1 MNMKEKKRGK
11 QALKN
16 IFLLIICPTLLSIFT
31 NWKVGLS
38 FFGVISLIK
47 FVQIRRRKYLMK
59 DVKGKEVGVKS
70 FFARWKDGI
79 EGITPLGQAKTN
91 LLGTWITLTGVISGM
106 VINALIRMS
115 NQWWWIEIILFGSLI
130 LIAVQMIGG
139 LQKYWKFKIIDK
151 AMKEAEGNQK
161 KEKKEVVKEIKMV
174 KLG

>member
-1 MNMKEKKRGK
+1 MRKERNKETGK
-11 QALKN
+11 NALKG
-16 IFLLIICPTLLSIFT
+16 IIKFIIIPTLLSIFI

-38 FFGVISLIK
+38 FFGIVLFIK
-47 FVQIRRRKYLMK
+47 IIIIKRRKYFMK
-59 DVKGKEVGVKS
+59 DLGGDEVGVKS
-70 FFARWKDGI
+70 FFARWKEGI
-79 EGITPLGQAKTN
+79 EGITPLGQAWTN

-106 VINALIRMS
+106 IINALVRMS

-151 AMKEAEGNQK
+151 AMKEAEEIEEN
-161 KEKKEVVKEIKMV
+161 KEEVEEIEME